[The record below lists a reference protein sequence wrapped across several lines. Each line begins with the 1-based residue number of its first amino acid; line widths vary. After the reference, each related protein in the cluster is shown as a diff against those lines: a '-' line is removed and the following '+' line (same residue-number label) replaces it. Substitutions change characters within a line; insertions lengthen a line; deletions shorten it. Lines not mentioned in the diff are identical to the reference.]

1 MDADA
6 DPKASSSAAC
16 EDKLV
21 NHNEWNVER
30 GTKTYKSTD
39 GRSRVVS
46 SKKSNRSIIQN
57 LQATPPLTY
66 QPSELTLGSAD
77 TKS

>member
-46 SKKSNRSIIQN
+46 SKKSNRSTIQKSSSDASVN
-57 LQATPPLTY
+57 L
-66 QPSELTLGSAD
+66 SALRAD
-77 TKS
+77 LRKR